1 MGITRIILTT
11 AAVGSLPV
19 RHSQTLPDKNVMVM
33 FAEGQWDQGG
43 YVSFH
48 SLLLVIMD
56 IYIYIYTLIYHLFN
70 NE

>member
-1 MGITRIILTT
+1 
-11 AAVGSLPV
+11 
-19 RHSQTLPDKNVMVM
+19 MVM

-48 SLLLVIMD
+48 SFLLVIMD
-56 IYIYIYTLIYHLFN
+56 IYIYIYIYIYTLIYHLFN